1 MRPVAT
7 RTEVGAV
14 EIEAVE
20 VGAKDERVLVF
31 HSDEREAALTAQV
44 MAQAGLHTLK
54 CRDEDALS
62 EALREGAGAA
72 LLFAEALTSEVLEML
87 NVTLNVQPHWSNLPL
102 LLCLPRAETN
112 AAHLTEPVG
121 ALLRSSRSVV
131 VLETPPHPV
140 VLLSAVH
147 SALKARRR
155 QYQVR
160 DLSAKLETCS
170 DDLDQCTQN
179 QTDELQNWQMRF
191 SKVFYA
197 SPVPV
202 TITTLSEGRY
212 IDINESALKLLGFE
226 RSEVIGRTASE
237 LSHWESEAYRTRDE
251 LLNHLQEEGSLKDA
265 AIRYRTKT
273 GRVRDALATFE
284 VIELAGELCL
294 LSMVLDVSERK
305 RDEAELMQAV
315 QEVMSD
321 TAWFSRSF
329 VEKLAQVRTGGA
341 NAEHQA
347 EIKDLTPRER
357 EVLERVAGGYDN
369 GQIAAALHLS
379 ENTVRN
385 YLANVF
391 TKLNVHTRAEAVVW
405 ARTRGLGSGV

>member
-7 RTEVGAV
+7 RTEAGAV

-31 HSDEREAALTAQV
+31 GSDEREAALTAQV
-44 MAQAGLHTLK
+44 LAQVGLHKLR
-54 CRDEDALS
+54 CCDEDALR

-87 NVTLNVQPHWSNLPL
+87 NATLDAQPHWSDLPL
-102 LLCLPRAETN
+102 LLCLPRAEAN
-112 AAHLTEPVG
+112 AAQLAEPVD

-147 SALKARRR
+147 SALKARRQ

-237 LSHWESEAYRTRDE
+237 LSRWESEAYRTRDE

-265 AIRYRTKT
+265 EIRYRTKT

-321 TAWFSRSF
+321 IDWFSRSF

-369 GQIAAALHLS
+369 VQIAAALHLS